1 MRFMNDFQEN
11 TAALGSLIVISAPS
25 GAGKSSLIKALLA
38 ATPGLGVSVSHTTR
52 PMRPGEVGGEHYH
65 FVDADV
71 FRSLVKA
78 DAFIEYAEVFGNY
91 YGTAKSS
98 LEGPLREGKDLILEI
113 DWQGARQVR
122 TAFPDALSIFIL
134 PPSIEALRHR
144 LDSRSQDSGEI
155 IERRMREAGAEIAH
169 RHEFDYLV
177 INDDF
182 DTALAELGCLVKAAR
197 LRYSIQA
204 ARCASSLTKLDG

>member
-1 MRFMNDFQEN
+1 MP
-11 TAALGSLIVISAPS
+11 L
-25 GAGKSSLIKALLA
+25 SS
-38 ATPGLGVSVSHTTR
+38 
-52 PMRPGEVGGEHYH
+52 
-65 FVDADV
+65 
-71 FRSLVKA
+71 
-78 DAFIEYAEVFGNY
+78 
-91 YGTAKSS
+91 TAKSS